1 MFVAAFVA
9 TRHDPDA
16 RAYYLRKRAEG
27 KGHYAE
33 VICVARRRCNINL
46 AMLKTRTPYQPRQPQ
61 PENPGPSGLTTRQC
75 PQVPDRTMAAL
86 PTVAAHPVGRVM
98 ARSGSYTGGNSRG
111 QMGERLKYWGWGYKC
126 DRLSSRDRDALLST
140 LANGFDVHGS
150 GDNRVPPL
158 DEIPLPAPRLD
169 PPAGL
174 APVCTQEPYERTL
187 HSFGQSQPDSIR
199 IFARDFAHA
208 PDVVAYPRN
217 ETDVVALLEWAGEM
231 GAALVPF
238 GGGSSVVG
246 GVTPD
251 IGDEFNGTVTMDM
264 SRMNRVIDV
273 DEVSRAARIQ
283 GGARG
288 PELEAA
294 LKPHG
299 VTLRHFPQSFQ
310 HSTLGGWIATRSGGH
325 FATLYTH
332 IDDLVE
338 SVTCVTPVGR
348 MESRRLPGSGAGPS
362 PDRLVLGSEGSLGI
376 ITEAWVRLQGRV
388 AFKAAAG
395 FRFPDFLQ
403 AAGAVR
409 AIAQAGLF
417 PANVRIVDGVELQV
431 NGAGDGSFTLMVV
444 SFESA
449 DHPVEAWMDRAEQ
462 CARDYGGLPDVD
474 WRTNPDAHLQG
485 AVGAWRDAFIKMPY
499 NREVLTPRNIISDTF
514 ESAITW
520 DRFESFYHAVR
531 DATREAI
538 REATGQEGAVS
549 CRFSH
554 AYPDGPAPYFAFH
567 CAADPGSM
575 LEQWRDIKRA
585 VSDAVIDNGGTITHH
600 HAIGRDHQPW
610 YENQRPQLFGD
621 VLARAKAHLDPKGI
635 LNPGVLVPRDHP

>member
-1 MFVAAFVA
+1 M
-9 TRHDPDA
+9 
-16 RAYYLRKRAEG
+16 G
-27 KGHYAE
+27 K
-33 VICVARRRCNINL
+33 
-46 AMLKTRTPYQPRQPQ
+46 
-61 PENPGPSGLTTRQC
+61 
-75 PQVPDRTMAAL
+75 
-86 PTVAAHPVGRVM
+86 
-98 ARSGSYTGGNSRG
+98 
-111 QMGERLKYWGWGYKC
+111 RLKFWGWGYEGDGLSAL
-126 DRLSSRDRDALLST
+126 DRQALLDT
-140 LANGFDVHGS
+140 LADEFGIRGS
-150 GDNRVPPL
+150 GTGLVPAL
-158 DEIPLPAPRLD
+158 DEIALPESRLR
-169 PPAGL
+169 PPGSL
-174 APVCTQEPYERTL
+174 APICTQDPYERIL

-208 PDVVAYPRN
+208 PDVVSYPRD
-217 ETDVVALLEWAGEM
+217 EADVVALLEWAGEKR
-231 GAALVPF
+231 AALIPF

-251 IGDEFNGTVTMDM
+251 VADGFAGVVTMDM
-264 SRMNRVIDV
+264 SRLNRVLEV
-273 DEVSRAARIQ
+273 DPVSRSARIQ

-338 SVTCVTPVGR
+338 NVTMVTPAGR

-362 PDRLVLGSEGSLGI
+362 PDRLIIGSEGSLGVV
-376 ITEAWVRLQGRV
+376 TEAWVRVQGRV
-388 AFKAAAG
+388 SFKATAG
-395 FRFPDFLQ
+395 FRFPDFLA

-417 PANVRIVDGVELQV
+417 PANVRIVDGVELAV

-449 DHPVEAWMDRAEQ
+449 DRPVDAWMDLAEQ
-462 CARDYGGLPDVD
+462 CALDHGGVPDVD
-474 WRTNPDAHLQG
+474 WHTNPDSHLRG
-485 AVGAWRDAFIKMPY
+485 AVGAWRDAFIRMPY
-499 NREVLTPRNIISDTF
+499 NREVLTPLGIISDTF

-520 DRFESFYHAVR
+520 DRFEAFYHAVR
-531 DATREAI
+531 DAAHHAI
-538 REATGQEGAVS
+538 REATGHSGAVS

-567 CAADPGSM
+567 CAAGPGSM
-575 LEQWRDIKRA
+575 LEQWWEIKRA
-585 VSDAVIDNGGTITHH
+585 VSDAVMDNGGTITHH

-610 YENQRPQLFGD
+610 YEKQRPQLFGE

-635 LNPGVLVPRDHP
+635 LNPGVLMSPDR